1 MTAAYRLRGLGWFVS
16 TVIVVLGFYLVSLQ
30 VAAERKRM
38 VDLSAAIA
46 KAHRDIRQLETEFDT
61 RANMTQLE
69 RWNGEILA
77 LAAPTADQIVA
88 SEEALV
94 QLASLTQGPDPA
106 RVEGATLVVPALHE
120 MPAIEGAGSA
130 APAPRALPVAA
141 QRADAV
147 GAPAIVRP
155 ENGGAALSLPPAPV
169 RRADRKLTEP
179 VRSRAVAML
188 DRKLVRKS
196 RLDDLIRAIPLD
208 VGAAR

>member
-120 MPAIEGAGSA
+120 MPAIAGEGPT
-130 APAPRALPVAA
+130 APASAVAV
-141 QRADAV
+141 RHADV
-147 GAPAIVRP
+147 VQPPESAPQVEA
-155 ENGGAALSLPPAPV
+155 GAALTLTPAAA
-169 RRADRKLTEP
+169 RRAERTLLEP
-179 VRSRAVAML
+179 GRSRAVALL

-196 RLDDLIRAIPLD
+196 RLDELIRAIPLD
-208 VGAAR
+208 AGAAR

>member
-38 VDLSAAIA
+38 EDLSAAIA

-77 LAAPTADQIVA
+77 LAAPTADQILA

-94 QLASLTQGPDPA
+94 QLASLSYVSDPA
-106 RVEGATLVVPALHE
+106 RIGGAAMVVPALHE
-120 MPAIEGAGSA
+120 MPAIEEAGKS
-130 APAPRALPVAA
+130 APAPRAVPVTTP
-141 QRADAV
+141 RADPV
-147 GAPAIVRP
+147 GASRIVRP
-155 ENGGAALSLPPAPV
+155 EPADAALSLPPAPM
-169 RRADRKLTEP
+169 RGADRKQAEP

-188 DRKLVRKS
+188 DRKLAHKS

>member
-38 VDLSAAIA
+38 EDLSAAIA

-61 RANMTQLE
+61 RANMKQLE

-88 SEEALV
+88 SEDALV
-94 QLASLTQGPDPA
+94 QLASLSNAPDPA
-106 RVEGATLVVPALHE
+106 RVGGAALVVPAVHE
-120 MPAIEGAGSA
+120 MPSIEEPSA
-130 APAPRALPVAA
+130 AAQTPRALPVAT
-141 QRADAV
+141 QRADVARPPV
-147 GAPAIVRP
+147 IVRQ
-155 ENGGAALSLPPAPV
+155 ENADAGLSLTPAV
-169 RRADRKLTEP
+169 ARSADRKLAEP
-179 VRSRAVAML
+179 IRSRAVGLL

-196 RLDDLIRAIPLD
+196 RLDDLIRGIPAD
-208 VGAAR
+208 AGAAR